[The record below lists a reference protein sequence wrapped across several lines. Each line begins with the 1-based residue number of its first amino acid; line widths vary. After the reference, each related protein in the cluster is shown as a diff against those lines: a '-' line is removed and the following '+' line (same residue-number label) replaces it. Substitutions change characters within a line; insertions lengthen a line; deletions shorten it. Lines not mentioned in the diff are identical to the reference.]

1 MTHTRIYEMNNANMQ
16 IIEKYLKIC
25 KENFDNDGWFDCTA
39 EELYENPDKI
49 GETWKINHGATNS
62 AYLGILYEDISS
74 RLHHW
79 DDKTVL
85 DYGCGFGGNLVNL
98 HKLANWSR
106 YIGYDISPYNVA
118 FTKKYL
124 NLHNIPSDS
133 IYETNG
139 YSMTEI
145 ADETV
150 DFATSFVVFQHIALL
165 EIKLMIFEEIY
176 RVLKK
181 GGIFSFQMNR
191 WDPSPH
197 ALDYKTNCSYFTSHP
212 RPDEKLESLYK
223 GKPNCV
229 LTTPDDIV
237 VHLQQVGFG
246 PVEIVLSPNPVYCH
260 TRNIGGRNGI
270 PGEWVYII
278 ATKTH
283 SEATQKNMD
292 I

>member
-1 MTHTRIYEMNNANMQ
+1 MNNANMQ

-49 GETWKINHGATNS
+49 GETWKINHGATNP

-176 RVLKK
+176 RVLKP

-191 WDPSPH
+191 WDSDYNT
-197 ALDYKTNCSYFTSHP
+197 LDYKTTCAALRTHP
-212 RPDEKLESLYK
+212 LFEEKLKMLYNVR
-223 GKPNCV
+223 PNCV
-229 LTTPDDIV
+229 LTTPDDV
-237 VHLQQVGFG
+237 STHLQQIGFG
-246 PVEIVLSPNPVYCH
+246 QIEVSLAPNAAQPH
-260 TRNIGGRNGI
+260 ISSA
-270 PGEWVYII
+270 WVYIKG
-278 ATKTH
+278 TKGPP
-283 SEATQKNMD
+283 SAELRALSPDEDVK
-292 I
+292 